1 MVHEK
6 RDGKWRLWTHAALMA
21 GREFCYSLEIVSVTP
36 VMKTLG
42 LPDQGTSWIWLASPI
57 FGLLFG
63 PFIGSFS
70 DRCKSPLGR
79 RRPFIITLCILA
91 LLGMTFLTFAPSLA
105 RVFDLEDRVALGFAI
120 VGSQLMDW
128 GLDSTE
134 TPLRAYTLDCI
145 QSSDDQTSA
154 FNIQTLLTGLG
165 GGFGYV
171 MAGYFGIDKR
181 EELYYI
187 ALVFFVFSLILT
199 LTSYKEQQY
208 KGSLVSS
215 EFISPSKS
223 MESYKSVRPSAKK
236 NRTRLSQSKSVR
248 FDQNM
253 KQFQLGL
260 SAAHVK
266 KSGKSQSE
274 NQMTKYQKP
283 ISLARGFAMTTTRW
297 TSDSAYRLT
306 DSNSMPAGLDKDDWS
321 DSDYDLTDDDDESD
335 SSGSNRIDGFLA
347 IQGPLDKSDSDDR
360 ISATAST
367 PCLKNTI
374 VTLDSNN
381 NDAQTDIQSSIVT
394 CEPDTGLPAA
404 DKSKMK
410 KRKKRNKDS
419 DLVEPIITPR
429 NIVSSL
435 RNIPK
440 ELGTLC
446 LVDLCT
452 WTTLC
457 TFLIYYT
464 DVMGEDVYKGDPGA
478 PQNSTEFINYQ
489 TGFKMGCYG
498 LVEYSIFMSLGSA
511 IIEKFDLFEKIKIK
525 YIYASSY
532 GIVTLLCMAMYMFP
546 IVEVILSLTWFIGM
560 AISVLYTVPMILLSK
575 YHRSSVY
582 KRKSLPGTKRSYG
595 LDCAILVSQNYLGQL
610 VMSIIVGPM
619 ISFSS
624 SLIIFLISAA
634 FSFIGFI
641 LSICLVHYN
650 A

>member
-1 MVHEK
+1 MIHEK
-6 RDGKWRLWTHAALMA
+6 RDEKWRLWTHAALMA

-42 LPDQGTSWIWLASPI
+42 LPDQGTSWIWVASPI

-70 DRCKSPLGR
+70 DRCTSPLGR

-91 LLGMTFLTFAPSLA
+91 MVGMSLLTFAPHLA
-105 RVFDLEDRVALGFAI
+105 SAFQLEDRVALGFAI

-187 ALVFFVFSLILT
+187 ALVFFLLSLIFT

-208 KGSLVSS
+208 RASLAQN
-215 EFISPSKS
+215 EYISPSKS
-223 MESYKSVRPSAKK
+223 FESYKSSVRPSGGKK
-236 NRTRLSQSKSVR
+236 KVRLSQSKSVR

-253 KQFQLGL
+253 KQFQLGI
-260 SAAHVK
+260 SECNVK

-321 DSDYDLTDDDDESD
+321 DSDYDLTEDDDESD
-335 SSGSNRIDGFLA
+335 SSGSNRVDGFLA
-347 IQGPLDKSDSDDR
+347 LQGPLDKSDSDDR
-360 ISATAST
+360 ISATTST

-374 VTLDSNN
+374 VVIDANN
-381 NDAQTDIQSSIVT
+381 NEATDIISSVEQVT
-394 CEPDTGLPAA
+394 DPATNSEA
-404 DKSKMK
+404 KKA
-410 KRKKRNKDS
+410 KRKKRKDKEEI
-419 DLVEPIITPR
+419 LVEPIITPK
-429 NIVSSL
+429 NILSSL
-435 RNIPK
+435 RNIPI

-464 DVMGEDVYKGDPGA
+464 DVMGEDVYQGDPSA

-511 IIEKFDLFEKIKIK
+511 IIEKFDLFEKIPIK
-525 YIYASSY
+525 NIYALSY
-532 GIVTLLCMAMYMFP
+532 GIVTLLCLAMYIFP
-546 IVEVILSLTWFIGM
+546 QVEVILSLTWLIGM
-560 AISVLYTVPMILLSK
+560 AISVLYTVPMLLLSK

-610 VMSIIVGPM
+610 VMSIIVGPL

-624 SLIIFLISAA
+624 SLIIFLISAT
-634 FSFIGFI
+634 FSFFGFI
-641 LSICLVHYN
+641 LSICLVHYKV